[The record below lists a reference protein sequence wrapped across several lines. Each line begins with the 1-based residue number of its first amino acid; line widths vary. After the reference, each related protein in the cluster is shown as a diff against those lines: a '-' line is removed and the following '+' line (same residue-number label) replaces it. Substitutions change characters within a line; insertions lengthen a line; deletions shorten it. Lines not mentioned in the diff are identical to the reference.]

1 MFLRLSSSGMGAG
14 PVQELLEAIWMAAIQ
29 EWVSV
34 DEARRIILG
43 EFRPLPSESVVL
55 PKALGR
61 VLAEAIRAEYDLP
74 PFPNSAMDGYAVR
87 AVDTKG
93 AQREHPIRFR
103 VLGEAAAGHP
113 FPGAL
118 EPGTAVRIATGAPLP
133 SGADAVIPVEDTD
146 DPGGPGRML
155 PPVITVFR
163 AVQPGEFVR
172 PAGEDVARGTIVLE
186 PGTVLTPG
194 ALALLAALG
203 RFEIPVHRRPRVV
216 LLAIGDE
223 LIEPGRPLPPG
234 CIYETNRTA
243 LAAQALEAGAE
254 PIVLGIA
261 RDDPEDLQRLLDE
274 AAAHHPDLIVSS
286 AGASVGAYD
295 WVKEVVGR
303 HGEIRLWKVRIRPGK
318 PFAFGHYRGVP
329 FFGLPGNPVSAMIT
343 FDQFVRPVLRRMGGY
358 PRWERPR
365 IPVRLAEPV
374 SSDGRETYFRARIV
388 YEDGQF
394 QARLSGLQGSH
405 ILSAMARANGLVIL
419 PEGIQ
424 ALPAGATILAEV
436 WVDLQDLIDTPET
449 LPSTAMGR
457 AL

>member
-1 MFLRLSSSGMGAG
+1 
-14 PVQELLEAIWMAAIQ
+14 MAAVQ
-29 EWVSV
+29 EWVQV
-34 DEARRIILG
+34 DEARQMILEG
-43 EFRPLPSESVVL
+43 FRPLPSESVAL
-55 PKALGR
+55 PKAMGR
-61 VLAEAIRAEYDLP
+61 VLAEAIRAGHDLP

-87 AVDTKG
+87 AADTQG
-93 AQREHPIRFR
+93 AQREHPIRLR

-113 FPGAL
+113 FSGGI

-146 DPGGPGRML
+146 DPGGPGRPL
-155 PPVITVFR
+155 PPAITIFR

-172 PAGEDVARGTIVLE
+172 PAGEDVARGTIALE

-203 RFEIPVHRRPRVV
+203 RFEIPVHRRPRVA

-243 LAAQALEAGAE
+243 LAAQTLEAGAE

-261 RDDPEDLQRLLDE
+261 RDDPEDLQQLLDE
-274 AAAHHPDLIVSS
+274 AVAHRPDLIVSS
-286 AGASVGAYD
+286 AGASVGVYD

-318 PFAFGHYRGVP
+318 PFAFGHYRGIP

-374 SSDGRETYFRARIV
+374 SSDGRETYFRARIT
-388 YEDGQF
+388 YKDGQF

-419 PEGIQ
+419 PEGVRT
-424 ALPAGATILAEV
+424 LPAGSIVMAEF
-436 WVDLQDLIDTPET
+436 WVDLQDLMEASEVPPPAA
-449 LPSTAMGR
+449 LGR
-457 AL
+457 A

>member
-1 MFLRLSSSGMGAG
+1 
-14 PVQELLEAIWMAAIQ
+14 MAAVQ
-29 EWVSV
+29 EWVQV
-34 DEARRIILG
+34 DEARQMILEG
-43 EFRPLPSESVVL
+43 FRPLPPESIAL
-55 PKALGR
+55 PKAMGR
-61 VLAEAIRAEYDLP
+61 VLAEAIRAEHDLP

-87 AVDTKG
+87 AADTKG
-93 AQREHPIRFR
+93 ARREHPIRLR
-103 VLGEAAAGHP
+103 VLGEAAAGRP
-113 FPGAL
+113 FSGGI

-146 DPGGPGRML
+146 DPGGPGRPL
-155 PPVITVFR
+155 PPAITIFR

-172 PAGEDVARGTIVLE
+172 PAGEDVARGTIALE

-203 RFEIPVHRRPRVV
+203 RFEIPVHRRPRVA

-261 RDDPEDLQRLLDE
+261 RDDPEDLQRWLDE
-274 AAAHHPDLIVSS
+274 AVVHRPDLIVSS
-286 AGASVGAYD
+286 AGASVGVYD

-318 PFAFGHYRGVP
+318 PFAFGHYRGIP

-374 SSDGRETYFRARIV
+374 SSDGRETYFRARIT
-388 YEDGQF
+388 YEGGQF

-419 PEGIQ
+419 PEGVRT
-424 ALPAGATILAEV
+424 LPAGSTVMAEF
-436 WVDLQDLIDTPET
+436 WVDLQDSIGASEAPPPAAL
-449 LPSTAMGR
+449 GR
-457 AL
+457 A

>member
-1 MFLRLSSSGMGAG
+1 MVA
-14 PVQELLEAIWMAAIQ
+14 VH

-34 DEARRIILG
+34 AEARRLIL
-43 EFRPLPSESVVL
+43 EEVQPLPAEPVAL
-55 PKALGR
+55 PDALGR
-61 VLAEAIRAEYDLP
+61 VLAEAIGAEHDLP

-87 AVDTKG
+87 AADT
-93 AQREHPIRFR
+93 ADARREQPVRLQVR
-103 VLGEAAAGHP
+103 GEAAAGHP
-113 FPGAL
+113 FPGVV

-133 SGADAVIPVEDTD
+133 AGADAVVPIEDTD
-146 DPGGPGRML
+146 DRAGPGHPL
-155 PPVITVFR
+155 PAEVSVFR
-163 AVQPGEFVR
+163 AVHAGEFVR
-172 PAGEDVARGTIVLE
+172 PAGEDVRRGEVVLV

-203 RFEIPVHRRPRVV
+203 RFELRVHRRPRVA

-223 LIEPGRPLPPG
+223 LVEPGRPLPPG

-254 PIVLGIA
+254 PIVMGIA
-261 RDDPEDLQRLLDE
+261 RDDPGDLQRLLDE
-274 AAAHHPDLIVSS
+274 AVGHRPDLIVSS
-286 AGASVGAYD
+286 AGASVGVYD
-295 WVKEVVGR
+295 WMKEVVGR

-318 PFAFGHYRGVP
+318 PFAFGRYRDIL

-343 FDQFVRPVLRRMGGY
+343 FDQFVRPALRRMGGY

-388 YEDGQF
+388 YEEGQLR
-394 QARLSGLQGSH
+394 AYLSGLQGSH

-419 PEGIQ
+419 PEGVPS
-424 ALPAGATILAEV
+424 LPAGAVVMAEV
-436 WVDLQDLIDTPET
+436 WVDLQDLMNGAHDSAS
-449 LPSTAMGR
+449 LGWRVS
-457 AL
+457 

>member
-1 MFLRLSSSGMGAG
+1 MAA
-14 PVQELLEAIWMAAIQ
+14 VQEGMQ
-29 EWVSV
+29 VQ
-34 DEARRIILG
+34 EARRMILE
-43 EFRPLPSESVVL
+43 EFRPLPPESVGL
-55 PKALGR
+55 SQALGR
-61 VLAEAIRAEYDLP
+61 VLAEAVRAERDLP

-87 AVDTKG
+87 AADTEG
-93 AQREHPIRFR
+93 AERERPVRLR

-113 FPGAL
+113 FPGPL
-118 EPGTAVRIATGAPLP
+118 EPGTAVRISTGAPLP
-133 SGADAVIPVEDTD
+133 PGADAVIPVEDTD
-146 DPGGPGRML
+146 DVGGPGRPL
-155 PPVITVFR
+155 PSVVTIFR
-163 AVQPGEFVR
+163 AVQVGEFVR
-172 PAGEDVARGTIVLE
+172 PAGEDVARGAVALE

-203 RFEIPVHRRPRVV
+203 HLEVRVHRRPRVA

-261 RDDPEDLQRLLDE
+261 RDDPEDLRRWLDE
-274 AAAHHPDLIVSS
+274 AVAHQPDLIVSS

-318 PFAFGHYRGVP
+318 PFAFGRYRGVP

-343 FDQFVRPVLRRMGGY
+343 FDQFIRPALRRMGGY

-365 IPVRLAEPV
+365 IPVHLAEPV
-374 SSDGRETYFRARIV
+374 SSDGRETYFRAQIA
-388 YEDGQF
+388 YEDGQLR
-394 QARLSGLQGSH
+394 ARLSGLQGSH

-419 PEGIQ
+419 PEGVR
-424 ALPAGATILAEV
+424 ALPAGAVVMAEL
-436 WVDLQDLIDTPET
+436 WGDLQDLIAPPEV
-449 LPSTAMGR
+449 LPSIATGRMG
-457 AL
+457 

>member
-1 MFLRLSSSGMGAG
+1 
-14 PVQELLEAIWMAAIQ
+14 MAAVQ
-29 EWVSV
+29 EWVQV
-34 DEARRIILG
+34 EEARRMILE
-43 EFRPLPSESVVL
+43 EFRPLPPESVAL
-55 PKALGR
+55 SKALGR
-61 VLAEAIRAEYDLP
+61 VLAEAIRAEHDLP

-87 AVDTKG
+87 AADTRG
-93 AQREHPIRFR
+93 ARRDSPIRLQ

-113 FPGAL
+113 FPGAI

-133 SGADAVIPVEDTD
+133 PGADAVVPVEDTD
-146 DPGGPGRML
+146 DPGGPGRPL
-155 PPVITVFR
+155 SPVIAVFR
-163 AVQPGEFVR
+163 SVQAGEFVR
-172 PAGEDVARGTIVLE
+172 PAGEDVTRGTIALE
-186 PGTVLTPG
+186 RGTVLTPG

-203 RFEIPVHRRPRVV
+203 CFEIPVHRRPRVA

-223 LIEPGRPLPPG
+223 LVEPGRPLPPG
-234 CIYETNRTA
+234 CIYETNRIA
-243 LAAQALEAGAE
+243 LAAQAIEGGAE

-261 RDDPEDLQRLLDE
+261 RDDPGDLQRLLDE
-274 AAAHHPDLIVSS
+274 AVEHHPDLIVSS
-286 AGASVGAYD
+286 AGASVGVYD

-303 HGEIRLWKVRIRPGK
+303 YGEIRLWKVRIRPGK

-394 QARLSGLQGSH
+394 RARLSGLQGSH
-405 ILSAMARANGLVIL
+405 ILSAMAQANGLVIL
-419 PEGIQ
+419 PEGIR
-424 ALPAGATILAEV
+424 ALPAGATIMAEV
-436 WVDLQDLIDTPET
+436 WVDLQDLIGAPET
-449 LPSTAMGR
+449 LPSTSMER
-457 AL
+457 AS

>member
-1 MFLRLSSSGMGAG
+1 
-14 PVQELLEAIWMAAIQ
+14 MAAIQ

-34 DEARRIILG
+34 DEARRTIVE
-43 EFRPLPSESVVL
+43 EFRPLPSESVAL

-61 VLAEAIRAEYDLP
+61 VLAEAIRAEHDLP

-87 AVDTKG
+87 SVDTRG
-93 AQREHPIRFR
+93 AGREHPVHLR

-113 FPGAL
+113 FMGSI
-118 EPGTAVRIATGAPLP
+118 EPGTAVRIATGAQLP
-133 SGADAVIPVEDTD
+133 MGADAVVPVEDTD
-146 DPGGPGRML
+146 DQAGPGHPL
-155 PPVITVFR
+155 PIIIAVFR

-172 PAGEDVARGTIVLE
+172 PAGEDVARGTIALE

-203 RFEIPVHRRPRVV
+203 RLEIPVHRRPRVA

-223 LIEPGRPLPPG
+223 LVEPGRPLPPG

-243 LAAQALEAGAE
+243 LAAQSQEAGAE

-261 RDDPEDLQRLLDE
+261 RDDPEDLRRLLDE

-318 PFAFGHYRGVP
+318 PFAFGHYRGIP

-343 FDQFVRPVLRRMGGY
+343 FDQFVRPALRRMGGY

-365 IPVRLAEPV
+365 VPVRLAEPV
-374 SSDGRETYFRARIV
+374 SSDGRETYFRAQIV

-419 PEGIQ
+419 PEGIRS
-424 ALPAGATILAEV
+424 LPAGAVVMAEV
-436 WVDLQDLIDTPET
+436 WVDLQDLIGRSEV
-449 LPSTAMGR
+449 LPSSALGR